1 MSDERHAHLRPERI
15 IASLADERELT
26 PIELGHL
33 ASCPSCS
40 AARDRLASQLAGL
53 SEQAV
58 RHTPPSS
65 KKVVL
70 PAEQPVNPMAWFMR
84 WSMGVAAAVATA
96 VIVVVFLLGRLFP
109 GGPLVE
115 DATTLAREASRDEA
129 LLAEVRALEND
140 PLPQAYKEIIPDP
153 GVSLDDDFFD
163 FLIPLDAN
171 GDETQKT

>member
-1 MSDERHAHLRPERI
+1 VNNERQDHLKHERI
-15 IASLADERELT
+15 VASLVDERELASGEREHLSSC
-26 PIELGHL
+26 PACAAARESL
-33 ASCPSCS
+33 ASH
-40 AARDRLASQLAGL
+40 LEGL

-65 KKVVL
+65 MKVVL

-84 WSMGVAAAVATA
+84 WSMGVAAAVATV
-96 VIVVVFLLGRLFP
+96 VIVAVFLLGRLFP
-109 GGPLVE
+109 GGPLIE
-115 DATTLAREASRDEA
+115 DTTTLAREASRDEA

-171 GDETQKT
+171 GDEAQKT